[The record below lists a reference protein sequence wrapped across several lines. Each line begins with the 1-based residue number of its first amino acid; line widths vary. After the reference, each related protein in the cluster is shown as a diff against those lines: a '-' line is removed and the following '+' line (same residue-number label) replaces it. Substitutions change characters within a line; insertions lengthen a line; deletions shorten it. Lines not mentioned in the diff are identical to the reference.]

1 MFNFLST
8 IIGNSLFTNAVELI
22 VQLALFYGIYHV
34 GSKRSK
40 FWQAVCHRLS
50 MFLVL
55 ETASQFFYILNATYL
70 GLILPILVRVVII
83 GVVSIPLISLW
94 ISIPGWFLAHQKAK
108 SKIIPNSQPLREKNT
123 NIDSYAEVNARLHS
137 TLARLNKNYSLHT

>member
-70 GLILPILVRVVII
+70 GLILPILVRVV
-83 GVVSIPLISLW
+83 SIPLISLW